1 MRPTRSFSHIG
12 EDALYHVA
20 EDIKQAML
28 ELAYM
33 TKEIDSMNF
42 EQLRRKID
50 AIFSH
55 AVETYGEQS
64 LSHYYRHLFH
74 ILYFE
79 NRMDLY
85 ENMPD
90 NLICKLLKRKNV
102 IDFMDFTP
110 ACLSLIAVVSNK
122 IKRILEHLD
131 VSRNEYVLKRITVKD
146 FSDDFYLLFL
156 PIIPDTEFVYPRC
169 VFEDMYDS

>member
-1 MRPTRSFSHIG
+1 MKYYQLSFTLDKSVRGKFEMPHTISI
-12 EDALYHVA
+12 E
-20 EDIKQAML
+20 
-28 ELAYM
+28 
-33 TKEIDSMNF
+33 SPNF
-42 EQLRRKID
+42 LKYISEKSKNI
-50 AIFSH
+50 
-55 AVETYGEQS
+55 TM
-64 LSHYYRHLFH
+64 
-74 ILYFE
+74 YFE

-90 NLICKLLKRKNV
+90 NLIGKLLKRKNV

-156 PIIPDTEFVYPRC
+156 PIIPDTEFVAHYSPNMFSEILFYILSLYINYLRI
-169 VFEDMYDS
+169 FSFGLHTHKISRF